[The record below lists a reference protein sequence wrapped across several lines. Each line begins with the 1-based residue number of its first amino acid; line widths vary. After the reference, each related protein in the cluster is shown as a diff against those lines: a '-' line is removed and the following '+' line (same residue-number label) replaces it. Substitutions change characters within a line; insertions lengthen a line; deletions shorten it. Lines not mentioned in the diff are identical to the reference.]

1 LSGLLADFKFPG
13 EVEVPHCLTMRII
26 LSTNVDS
33 TFQLDSDER
42 SVDAKVMANLRQVG
56 NPRDEGFKLDVIFL
70 LQLAFIVVTERRL
83 CIWVDL

>member
-1 LSGLLADFKFPG
+1 MS
-13 EVEVPHCLTMRII
+13 TMRII

-70 LQLAFIVVTERRL
+70 LRLAFIVVTERRL